1 MQIKSKSFI
10 QGHPDMFSTPSPTD
24 FELIKNFLKSEDIK
38 PEDLFV
44 YPVRLCDN
52 CKDRDGEMFSDTALE
67 SVSRLAVGVV
77 GIKNHDWVSEN
88 AHSRIYKAEIEEIDG
103 IKSVI
108 GYAYTMVTDSTQEF
122 INNIKSGLLQEIS
135 IGFSAKNYVEVD
147 GIRIIED
154 VEEVFEW
161 SFVAVPAQPKAGV
174 VKNMSKEV
182 ASMELE
188 ARLKELE
195 QEIETKSLKL
205 KELEDSVAEKD
216 AKITELQTAIV
227 EATIKSAVEGV
238 KNKFKFKG
246 AKAEEVADGVIRDIV
261 AITEDGT
268 VEGCDLA
275 EQTIKE
281 EYDFLYEEE
290 AEYVSEKS
298 TDEEES
304 DAKGEETDEDEDKV
318 EVKNYAYIADSI
330 VKKSKEL
337 DFTYIKR

>member
-1 MQIKSKSFI
+1 MQIKAKSFI
-10 QGHPDMFSTPSPTD
+10 QGHPDMFSTPSSTD

-281 EYDFLYEEE
+281 DYDFLYVDDEPH
-290 AEYVSEKS
+290 EKS
-298 TDEEES
+298 ADEEES
-304 DAKGEETDEDEDKV
+304 DAKGEDTDEDEDKV